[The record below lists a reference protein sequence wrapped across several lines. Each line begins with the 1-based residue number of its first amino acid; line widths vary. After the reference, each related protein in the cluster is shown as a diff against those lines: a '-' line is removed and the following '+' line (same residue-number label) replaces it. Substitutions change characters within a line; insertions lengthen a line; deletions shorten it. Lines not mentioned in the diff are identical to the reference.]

1 MTETTLQAWELGS
14 YVVTV
19 IGLPFAIFIFVL
31 ENYKERRL
39 ENEELYQKLAE
50 EYAKFANLMIQN
62 ADLQLMTGGVAEAGL
77 TPEQRERK
85 KIIFDMLVALFE
97 RAYILVYEEK
107 MDRQTKR
114 LWATWEDY
122 ILFWCR
128 REDFRAALP
137 ALLAGEDP
145 DFSGYIR
152 RAAGLPAAGNE
163 AVPSALG

>member
-1 MTETTLQAWELGS
+1 MTPATLQTWELAS

-62 ADLQLMTGGVAEAGL
+62 ADLQLMTGGVPDSAL
-77 TPEQRERK
+77 TPEQKERK
-85 KIIFDMLVALFE
+85 KVIFDMLVALFE

-122 ILFWCR
+122 IAFWCR
-128 REDFRAALP
+128 REDFRAVLP
-137 ALLAGEDP
+137 ALLVGEDP

-152 RAAGLPAAGNE
+152 MAAGLPPPGNPAGT
-163 AVPSALG
+163 SALG